1 MSETMGA
8 IAREAQAEGTIRRQA
23 GEIRQINSELELEV
37 NRLQS
42 IQIRILGQSERP
54 TNPVNTVDTPPEP
67 VRNDL
72 EELQHQINQYRQ
84 LVSELNTIDN
94 ALIEL

>member
-8 IAREAQAEGTIRRQA
+8 IAREVQAEGAVRRLA

-37 NRLQS
+37 NRLHSMQV
-42 IQIRILGQSERP
+42 RILGQSERAK
-54 TNPVNTVDTPPEP
+54 NPVNTVDSPPEP

-72 EELQHQINQYRQ
+72 EELQHQINKYRE
-84 LVSELNTIDN
+84 LVAEANGIDN